1 MQNFDAI
8 QKLVGS
14 DIKPDDLKAV
24 DCFIFENFAL
34 FIQSVDFCKIAVK
47 HNHTYPSYM
56 IIIQFDADDDSSERT
71 VEVPQNYYLGSILS
85 PGVPHEDKA
94 EKFPNYYTIMIDRNF
109 FEEQFKLYQKEMPL
123 FKGDQFIICHDVL
136 KILHLFAFESTKN
149 MPNSA
154 ITLGCQ
160 TMLLTHWIIR
170 SILDENYDM
179 RSPAANARIARIQA
193 YIEQHLGENLT
204 VSKLAEN
211 ANMSVSSFCKLFRK
225 ECGLSPKNYL
235 SQVRLTKSQFMLRR
249 DDYSITEIAY
259 KCGFSSNSHLTAAF
273 HKEFGISPKEYRE
286 RFLKQID

>member
-1 MQNFDAI
+1 MQNFDSI
-8 QKLVGS
+8 QNLVGS
-14 DIKPDDLKAV
+14 GIKPEDLKAV
-24 DCFIFENFAL
+24 DCFAFRNFAL

-47 HNHTYPSYM
+47 HQHSHPSYM
-56 IIIQFDADDDSSERT
+56 IIIQFDAKDGLQNLSVD
-71 VEVPQNYYLGSILS
+71 VPENYYLGTILS
-85 PGVPHEDKA
+85 PGIPHEDKA
-94 EKFPNYYTIMIDRNF
+94 ENFPNYYTIMIDKDF
-109 FEEQFKLYQKEMPL
+109 FEQQFALYQKQVPL
-123 FKGDQFIICHDVL
+123 FKGTQFIICHDVL

-149 MPNSA
+149 MPNSD

-170 SILDENYDM
+170 SILGENYDM
-179 RSPAANARIARIQA
+179 RSPVSNARIARIQA

-204 VSKLAEN
+204 VARLAEN